1 MDSLTRQKQQ
11 QQHNTESRLHETT
24 NTTNTS
30 SRQSSSQQSSSSK
43 HSRIMSVPQ
52 SPAFSDITVIENQNQ
67 KLNAN
72 TNGNYVKSPSFHSS
86 PSSPPL
92 SPPLST
98 QEAHRESVIKHMV
111 NNSSSSTSNLNKTSN
126 NTFFS
131 NNAVYV
137 SETDLYNVKNRLVPI
152 PSAALL
158 ANSRYLPLFIRDRD
172 VLRIGCHWSSSS
184 SKNSSS
190 PSSPSSSTVLP
201 VYIHEADCLKIEHES
216 ICVYISEKDLQHV
229 KDKFGVDFFK
239 STNTP
244 QPQPYKTPTPSSKF
258 TSSSWVRLFVFIFN
272 LELKY
277 FNH

>member
-1 MDSLTRQKQQ
+1 MDSLTRQRQ
-11 QQHNTESRLHETT
+11 QQHTTESRLHETT
-24 NTTNTS
+24 NTS
-30 SRQSSSQQSSSSK
+30 SRHSSSQQSSSSK

-52 SPAFSDITVIENQNQ
+52 SPAYSDITVIENK
-67 KLNAN
+67 KLN
-72 TNGNYVKSPSFHSS
+72 TNGNGNYAKSQSFH
-86 PSSPPL
+86 SSPPL

-98 QEAHRESVIKHMV
+98 QEAHRKSVIKHMV
-111 NNSSSSTSNLNKTSN
+111 NNSSSSSTSNLNKTSN
-126 NTFFS
+126 NNNNNNNTFYS

-172 VLRIGCHWSSSS
+172 VLRIGCHWSSQKS
-184 SKNSSS
+184 SSS

-201 VYIHEADCLKIEHES
+201 VYIHETDCLKIEHES

-244 QPQPYKTPTPSSKF
+244 QPQPYKTPTPSS
-258 TSSSWVRLFVFIFN
+258 WVCFVFVFDFCIYLLFS
-272 LELKY
+272 L
-277 FNH
+277 